1 MSMISYYLDGF
12 RLKQLQAFAGKSRIN
27 EAECGGILWKNIEN
41 EGKFPGLIYSL
52 LVDSNIIE
60 ICNVSNSW
68 RLRS

>member
-52 LVDSNIIE
+52 FYFFTRIGLVDSDIIE
-60 ICNVSNSW
+60 I
-68 RLRS
+68 